1 MRLSILLPVYNEEDN
16 LERLLERLLAVNLDK
31 EIIAVDD
38 CSKDRSRAIL
48 ERHAGPNLVVVRH
61 TINQGKGA
69 AVRSALVH
77 ATGEY
82 VIIQDAD
89 NELDPNDIPR
99 LLEPVLQGRAR
110 VVYGARDLRVQSWGN
125 YIGNKML
132 TLATN
137 LLFGARVTD
146 METCYKLMPT
156 ELMRSL
162 KLESHGFD
170 IEPEITA
177 KVARAGYRIVEV
189 PISYHPRVEHKKMRP
204 IRDGFRAVKA
214 LIKYRLTRIASR

>member
-1 MRLSILLPVYNEEDN
+1 MKLSILLPVYNEEDN
-16 LERLLERLLAVNLDK
+16 LERLLQRLLAVDLNK

-38 CSKDRSRAIL
+38 CSRDHSPAIL

-61 TINQGKGA
+61 PLNQGKGA
-69 AVRSALVH
+69 AVRTALAH

-99 LLEPVLQGRAR
+99 LLEPVLEGRAK
-110 VVYGARDLRVQSWGN
+110 VVYGARDLRVQSWTN
-125 YIGNKML
+125 FVGNKML

-137 LLFGARVTD
+137 VLFGTRVSD
-146 METCYKLMPT
+146 METCYKLMPA
-156 ELMRSL
+156 EVMRSL
-162 KLESHGFD
+162 NLQSRGFD

-177 KVARAGYRIVEV
+177 KLALAGYKILEV
-189 PISYHPRVEHKKMRP
+189 PISYTPRVEHKKMRP
-204 IRDGFRAVKA
+204 IRDGFRAVSA
-214 LIKYRLTRIASR
+214 LWQFRFKR

>member
-1 MRLSILLPVYNEEDN
+1 MKLSILLPVYNEEAN
-16 LERLLERLLAVNLDK
+16 LERLLERLLAIDVAK
-31 EIIAVDD
+31 EVVAVDD
-38 CSKDRSRAIL
+38 CSKDHSGEIL
-48 ERHAGPNLVVVRH
+48 NRFAGRGVTVVCHEV
-61 TINQGKGA
+61 NQGKGA
-69 AVRSALVH
+69 AVRTALAH

-99 LLEPVLQGRAR
+99 LLEPVLQGKAK
-110 VVYGARDLRVQSWGN
+110 VVYGARDLRVQSWSN
-125 YIGNKML
+125 YLGNKML

-137 LLFGARVTD
+137 VLFGARVTD

-156 ELMRSL
+156 EVMRSL
-162 KLESHGFD
+162 RLESRAFD

-177 KVARAGYRIVEV
+177 KLARAGHKIYEL

-204 IRDGFRAVKA
+204 IRDGLRAV
-214 LIKYRLTRIASR
+214 

>member
-16 LERLLERLLAVNLDK
+16 LERLLERLFAVNLDK

-38 CSKDRSRAIL
+38 CSRDRSPAIL
-48 ERHAGPNLVVVRH
+48 DRHAGKDLIVARH
-61 TINQGKGA
+61 AVNQGKGA
-69 AVRSALVH
+69 AVRTGLAH

-89 NELDPNDIPR
+89 NELDPRDIPR
-99 LLEPVLQGRAR
+99 LLEPVLQGKAR
-110 VVYGARDLRVQSWGN
+110 VVYGARDLRVQSWSN
-125 YIGNKML
+125 YLGNKML

-137 LLFGARVTD
+137 ILFGAHVTD

-156 ELMRSL
+156 EVMRSL
-162 KLESHGFD
+162 RLESRGFD

-177 KVARAGYRIVEV
+177 KLARAGYRIYEV

-204 IRDGFRAVKA
+204 IRDGFRAVRA
-214 LIKYRLTRIASR
+214 LCKYRFTDTA